1 MVTRTFRLRYEN
13 AVNLIPVLRPIVAQN
28 NPINAYPGNNTV
40 VVTDYAENLDRV
52 AGIIASIDIP
62 SASDTDVVPIQ
73 NGIAVDIASTVSN
86 CSTARAAAAPSRA
99 RRPWCSPTHAPT
111 AS

>member
-1 MVTRTFRLRYEN
+1 
-13 AVNLIPVLRPIVAQN
+13 VAQN

-40 VVTDYAENLDRV
+40 VVSDYAENLDRV

-73 NGIAVDIASTVSN
+73 NVIVVDIASTVSALLV
-86 CSTARAAAAPSRA
+86 SQGSGGAEQGQKSLVLDAPLYNQV
-99 RRPWCSPTHAPT
+99 
-111 AS
+111 

>member
-1 MVTRTFRLRYEN
+1 PVGAVDRPAANGMVTRTFRLRYEN

-62 SASDTDVVPIQ
+62 SASDTD
-73 NGIAVDIASTVSN
+73 
-86 CSTARAAAAPSRA
+86 
-99 RRPWCSPTHAPT
+99 
-111 AS
+111 